1 MRKFQFKKRQ
11 SSKTLTPALSSS
23 PTLKESLTPYSEEE
37 NSLQVPEILPGPV
50 KSIFWDNKIEVTVP
64 NEVSILPLGDDEV
77 RDQWQSDT
85 REAMKVEV
93 EEYRQQLQATQKMVD
108 KLTTDLKKTRL
119 QASQLLNHNGLLLE
133 ELKAAAGK
141 DDATSEEHRL
151 LKQELYML
159 KACLFL
165 GALFICCGGRADV
178 IGIAAFVWVIADV
191 SS

>member
-1 MRKFQFKKRQ
+1 MRKFPFKKRA
-11 SSKTLTPALSSS
+11 SSTTLTTTQPSSS
-23 PTLKESLTPYSEEE
+23 TLRQVLFPPDEDDSSLHA
-37 NSLQVPEILPGPV
+37 PEILPGPV
-50 KSIFWDNKIEVTVP
+50 KSISWDHKDDVPVP
-64 NEVSILPLGDDEV
+64 NEVTIIPTGDDEA

-85 REAMKVEV
+85 RQVMQVEV
-93 EEYRQQLQATQKMVD
+93 EEYRQQLAVTQTLID
-108 KLTTDLKKTRL
+108 KLTMDLKKSRL
-119 QASQLLNHNGLLLE
+119 QVAELINHNGLLLD

-141 DDATSEEHRL
+141 DNAILEEHRL

-178 IGIAAFVWVIADV
+178 IGIVAFVWMLADV